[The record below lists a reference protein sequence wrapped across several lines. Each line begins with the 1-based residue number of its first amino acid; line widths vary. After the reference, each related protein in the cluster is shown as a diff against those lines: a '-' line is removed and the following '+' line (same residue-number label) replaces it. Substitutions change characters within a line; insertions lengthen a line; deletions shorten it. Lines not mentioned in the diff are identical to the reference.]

1 MNEFVVTINDKKK
14 LVNFISK
21 NKIEIDGKELQ
32 CDLLHLS
39 GNTYILKLENKFYR
53 VSADKIKNGNYSISL
68 EGNRFEAEIRS
79 ALQEKASQLLQ
90 QAGTLKKRIEVKAP
104 MPGMVLKI
112 KKKEGDEISHG
123 ETIIILE
130 AMKMEND
137 LRAPQ
142 SGNIKDIF
150 IREGTAVEKGTVLFS
165 IE

>member
-112 KKKEGDEISHG
+112 KKKEGDEISNG